1 MAHYINRDCDAWALL
16 ECLVS
21 SVHQGIT
28 VVDKDLNIDLFNN
41 EAIRLLDL
49 SPEIVAQTPTF
60 EGLIRY
66 NAERGDYGPGD
77 PDEQVAER
85 IAIAKKFEPHDFVRE
100 RPDGTRIRIQG
111 TPMSN
116 GGFVTIYTDVTE
128 EYRQKT
134 ELEDARE
141 RLEGRLSESS
151 RELDRN
157 RDLLLNAINAISDG
171 LGIANPR
178 GEVILANDKM
188 RKIYPRIDE
197 FIDNKGSAVDVIRT
211 VFPEKTGR
219 NFEND
224 DEGPFGDGEW
234 RFPDGR
240 WYKVTRTRASDGS
253 LISVYSDVTSY
264 KEQHAVL
271 QSHTDELIRHL
282 RKEKKLTEMQREF
295 VSMASHEFR
304 TPLAIIDSN
313 AQRMARKID
322 KLEPTMVM
330 DRITNIR
337 QSVERMQYLITR
349 FLNFSQSQSGEVDLQ
364 TEDTAIRDLV
374 DRVCRS
380 IQSVNKNHDIHIDIS
395 DLPENATLDPK
406 LFEHCLNNIISN
418 AIKYSPERKNIWVT
432 GSQIDGSFQISV
444 RDEGVGIPTDEIP
457 KIFNRYFRAS
467 TSSGIAG
474 TGIGLNMTEMI
485 IQKHNGKVDV
495 DSQVGE
501 GTTVTMTLP
510 TAVRAAA

>member
-1 MAHYINRDCDAWALL
+1 MAHYINRKCDAWALL
-16 ECLVS
+16 ECLAS

-28 VVDKDLNIDLFNN
+28 VFDKDLNVVLFNI
-41 EAIRLLDL
+41 EAARLLDIAM
-49 SPEIVAQTPTF
+49 EIVERDPTF
-60 EGLIRY
+60 EGVIRY

-77 PDEQVAER
+77 PDEQVSDR
-85 IAIAKKFEPHDFVRE
+85 VAIAQKCERHDFVRE
-100 RPDGTRIRIQG
+100 RPDGTLIRIQG
-111 TPMSN
+111 TPMAN

-128 EYRQKT
+128 EHRQKA
-134 ELEDARE
+134 ELEQAQE
-141 RLEGRLSESS
+141 SLKGRLSESS
-151 RELDRN
+151 KELNRN

-171 LGIANPR
+171 LGIANPK

-188 RKIYPRIDE
+188 REIYPRIDE
-197 FIDNKGSAVDVIRT
+197 FIENKGSAVDVIRT

-219 NFEND
+219 NTETG

-253 LISVYSDVTSY
+253 LISVYTDVSSY

-322 KLEPTMVM
+322 KLEPDMVLN
-330 DRITNIR
+330 RITNIR

-349 FLNFSQSQSGEVDLQ
+349 FLNFSQSQSGEVDLE
-364 TEDTAIRDLV
+364 TEDTAIRELV
-374 DRVCRS
+374 NRVCRA
-380 IQSVNKNHDIHIDIS
+380 IQSVNKNHNIHLEIS
-395 DLPENATLDPK
+395 DLPDHAILDPK
-406 LFEHCLNNIISN
+406 LFEHCLNNIVSN
-418 AIKYSPERKNIWVT
+418 AIKYSPERKNIWVL
-432 GSQIDGSFQISV
+432 GAQDDGKFQISV
-444 RDEGVGIPTDEIP
+444 RDEGVGIPKDEIP

-485 IQKHNGKVDV
+485 IQKHNGRVHV
-495 DSQVGE
+495 DSKVGE
-501 GTTVTMTLP
+501 GTTVTLTLP
-510 TAVRAAA
+510 TASKAAA